1 MTTRK
6 NAAICL
12 GIVAREVEMPTKQ
25 ENKEDGGEERIR
37 EGVGAKINFRGHIA
51 YRSPK

>member
-1 MTTRK
+1 
-6 NAAICL
+6 
-12 GIVAREVEMPTKQ
+12 MPTKQ
-25 ENKEDGGEERIR
+25 ERTRSRDGGEEERIR